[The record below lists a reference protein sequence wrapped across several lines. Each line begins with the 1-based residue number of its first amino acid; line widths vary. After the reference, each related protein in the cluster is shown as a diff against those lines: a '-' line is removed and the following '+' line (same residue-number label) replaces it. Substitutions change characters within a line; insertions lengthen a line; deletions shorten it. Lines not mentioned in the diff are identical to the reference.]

1 MPTRHRPIR
10 SVALALTIVAVIAAA
25 VLVTTLRG
33 EVPPRHH
40 YVAAAENR
48 AAPLRVT
55 VVGDSFAAGVGAD
68 APTGGYAY
76 AAAARGCWTPT
87 LVASSGTGYARVRF
101 PGTVPFT
108 DPTRL
113 AAVAASNPDVVV
125 VQGSGNDVGDDG
137 LRAAATAMYAALAV
151 IVPRARVVVVGP
163 TDAPA
168 ARHEN
173 IGRIRTILAE
183 VTRSAGVPFVDP
195 AGARWL
201 DWTTDYVADGIHP
214 NAAGHRAMGE
224 RLAAEVAA
232 LGVPRADGCRA
243 AS

>member
-1 MPTRHRPIR
+1 MPSRNRPLR

-33 EVPPRHH
+33 EVPPRHP
-40 YVAAAENR
+40 YVAAAADR
-48 AAPLRVT
+48 VAPLRVT

-68 APTGGYAY
+68 DPTDGYAY
-76 AAAARGCWTPT
+76 VAAARGCWRPT

-168 ARHEN
+168 AEHEN
-173 IGRIRTILAE
+173 IGRIRGILGE
-183 VTRSAGVPFVDP
+183 VTRTAGVPFVDP

-201 DWTTDYVADGIHP
+201 DWAGDYVPDGIHP
-214 NAAGHRAMGE
+214 NEQGHRTMGE
-224 RLAAEVAA
+224 RLQAEIVA
-232 LGVPRADGCRA
+232 LGVPRAAGC
-243 AS
+243 